1 MPTTTMDPAPPAPRK
16 GELTRRRIVE
26 RAAPVFNQRG
36 YAGTSLSELVAAT
49 GLEKG
54 GIYNHF
60 GSKDELAL
68 AAFDYAVELV
78 AARNV
83 EAQNGRVGLDR
94 LVGLIES
101 FASWVDDPV
110 IPGGCPLMN
119 TAIDSDDTHP
129 ELARRAK
136 DAMND
141 WQRLIGVIVKDAK
154 QRGELRADVDPY
166 ALATLVTGGL
176 DGSLMLTKVTGDPA
190 HVRRM
195 VAHLA
200 AHVEAL
206 RVAPSASSAAPTGG
220 HDR

>member
-1 MPTTTMDPAPPAPRK
+1 MTPTTQTPRSAPPPAGARK

-60 GSKDELAL
+60 ASKDELAL
-68 AAFDYAVELV
+68 AAFDFAVELV
-78 AARNV
+78 AARNE
-83 EAQNGRVGLDR
+83 EAQRGRVGLDR

-101 FASWVDDPV
+101 FGSWVDDPV
-110 IPGGCPLMN
+110 LPGGCPLMN

-129 ELARRAK
+129 DLARRAK
-136 DAMND
+136 EAMD
-141 WQRLIGVIVKDAK
+141 GWHRLIGVIVKDAK
-154 QRGELRADVDPY
+154 RRGELRPDVDPY
-166 ALATLVTGGL
+166 ELATVVTGGL
-176 DGSLMLTKVTGDPA
+176 DGSLMLTKLTGDPA

-195 VAHLA
+195 VSHLV
-200 AHVEAL
+200 AHVEGL
-206 RVAPSASSAAPTGG
+206 RVPHSQRG
-220 HDR
+220 DER